1 MARAGDVLE
10 NPVTGERIV
19 FRRVAADTNGELLL
33 FDLFFQPHGFVQVE
47 HIHPRQEERVEL
59 VSGSARYRLGGKE
72 VGLSVG
78 QVAALPPGIPHTLWN
93 VGEDEAHLRIEA
105 RPALK
110 MEVAL
115 ETLFGLARDG
125 KTDDKGR
132 PNPLHGALLAR
143 EYDLFLA
150 SPPIALQRAG
160 MAVAAPIA
168 RLLGYRARYPQYS
181 GKESEAP
188 SDER

>member
-1 MARAGDVLE
+1 MARAGDAIE

-19 FRRVAADTNGELLL
+19 FRRVAADTNGELLQI
-33 FDLFFQPHGFVQVE
+33 DLFFRPHGFVQVE
-47 HIHPRQEERVEL
+47 HIHRRQEERVEL

-72 VGLSVG
+72 VGLRVG
-78 QVAALPPGIPHTLWN
+78 QAAALPPGIPHTLWN
-93 VGEDEAHLRIEA
+93 DGEDEVHLRVDV

-110 MEVAL
+110 METAL

-125 KTDDKGR
+125 RTNDVGR

-150 SPPIALQRAG
+150 GPPIALQRAG

-181 GKESEAP
+181 GEESPAP
-188 SDER
+188 SGQR